1 MLKLENV
8 SASYGSVPAITNV
21 SIEIGEGE
29 AVGLL
34 GANGAGKSTTLRA
47 ISGLVKLSTGSVT
60 FAGTDVTSLPGHRI
74 PELGIAHVP
83 EGRQVFPEMTVQ
95 ENLEIGAFVPTAK
108 AERARTMELVYEI
121 KGDAQSWA
129 IEEIRR
135 VLRPKGAF
143 LMMEHDVPSNL
154 FLRALFYLRLTFAG
168 TDVNSLPPYRIPEL
182 GIAHVPEGRQVFPEM
197 TVQENLEIG
206 AFVPKAKAERARTM
220 ELVYE
225 IFPRLAERRKQLAGT
240 MSGGEQQML
249 AVGRGLMLK
258 PRLLML
264 DEPSLGLAP
273 VMTDVTFEKIGEIH
287 KMGTAILLVEQ
298 NVSRALSL
306 VQRAYVLESGNVIM
320 HGSSSELAGNKQ
332 VQAAYLGI

>member
-1 MLKLENV
+1 VLELSAV
-8 SASYGSVPAITNV
+8 SAGYRSVPAIDNV
-21 SIEIGEGE
+21 TICVGAGE

-47 ISGLVKLSTGSVT
+47 ISSLVTLTSGTIV
-60 FAGTDVTSLPGHRI
+60 FMGTDLGSLPAYKI

-83 EGRQVFPEMTVQ
+83 EGRQVFSEMTVQ
-95 ENLEIGAFVPTAK
+95 ENLEIGA
-108 AERARTMELVYEI
+108 Y
-121 KGDAQSWA
+121 
-129 IEEIRR
+129 
-135 VLRPKGAF
+135 
-143 LMMEHDVPSNL
+143 
-154 FLRALFYLRLTFAG
+154 
-168 TDVNSLPPYRIPEL
+168 
-182 GIAHVPEGRQVFPEM
+182 
-197 TVQENLEIG
+197 
-206 AFVPKAKAERARTM
+206 VPKAKAERSRTL
-220 ELVYE
+220 ELVYS
-225 IFPRLAERRKQLAGT
+225 IFPRLADRRKQLAGT

-273 VMTDVTFEKIGEIH
+273 VMTDVTFEKIQEIH

-306 VQRAYVLESGNVIM
+306 VQRAYVLESGRVIM
-320 HGSSSELAGNKQ
+320 HGTSAELMNNKQ

>member
-1 MLKLENV
+1 MLKLEGV
-8 SASYGSVPAITNV
+8 SASYGSVPAISDV
-21 SIEIGEGE
+21 GIEIGAGE

-47 ISGLVKLSTGSVT
+47 ISGQVKLSK
-60 FAGTDVTSLPGHRI
+60 
-74 PELGIAHVP
+74 
-83 EGRQVFPEMTVQ
+83 GRLIFDGVD
-95 ENLEIGAFVPTAK
+95 LTA
-108 AERARTMELVYEI
+108 
-121 KGDAQSWA
+121 
-129 IEEIRR
+129 
-135 VLRPKGAF
+135 
-143 LMMEHDVPSNL
+143 
-154 FLRALFYLRLTFAG
+154 
-168 TDVNSLPPYRIPEL
+168 LPPYRIPEL

-206 AFVPKAKAERARTM
+206 AYVPKAKADRAKTM
-220 ELVYE
+220 QLVYE
-225 IFPRLAERRKQLAGT
+225 IFPRLADRRRQLAGT

-287 KMGTAILLVEQ
+287 KLGTAILLVEQ

-306 VQRAYVLESGNVIM
+306 VSRAYVLESGKVIM
-320 HGSSSELAGNKQ
+320 HGSSEELSNNKQ